1 MSIFRVTNQDK
12 KILICINDGNVLSLN
27 DIFDLHSNNKN
38 LMIVEKISKE
48 VLKKQSAKEKVI
60 KNG

>member
-1 MSIFRVTNQDK
+1 MSIFRVTNQDE
-12 KILICINDGNVLSLN
+12 KILICINDDNVLSLD

-48 VLKKQSAKEKVI
+48 EYIELQYRASKII
-60 KNG
+60 K